1 MRRKLPW
8 ILFALSLAANLFFV
22 IGVGTT
28 YLTERDLAES
38 PEQRIALLADRLDLS
53 QEQRQDLRALREAVG
68 QRWTGMRGGPRN
80 RRAELIAEVT
90 RPDFDRDRV
99 LGLIDRGA
107 KRRRDT
113 LADMAEEVHVF
124 LATLSPAQRET
135 LLEMVQER
143 SFLRTLF
150 GRRGRGSSHR

>member
-38 PEQRIALLADRLDLS
+38 PEQRIAFLADRLDLS
-53 QEQRQDLRALREAVG
+53 EQQRQDLRALRDAVR
-68 QRWTGMRGGPRN
+68 QRWTGMRGGFRD
-80 RRAELIAEVT
+80 RRAELIAEVA

-99 LGLIDRGA
+99 LGLLD
-107 KRRRDT
+107 RDT
-113 LADMAEEVHVF
+113 AQRREALADMAEEVHAF
-124 LATLSPAQRET
+124 LAALSPAQRET
-135 LLEMVQER
+135 LLNMTQER
-143 SFLRTLF
+143 GFLRTLL
-150 GRRGRGSSHR
+150 GWRGRGSRHR